1 MAQTILIKRSTSS
14 STPSALANGELAY
27 SAQSNK
33 LFIGRPGGGTGD
45 IDVIGGKYY
54 TDIITAATAS
64 NTASKLVLRDSSGNF
79 SAGTITATLTGNVT
93 GNVTGN
99 TSGTALSVTQA
110 AQTAITSVGTLTALQ
125 VDNLNL
131 NGNTFSATTGAVNIT
146 PAAGSA
152 IVLDGTINVDAGVV
166 TGATSVTSTA
176 FVGTLSTVSQ
186 PNITSVG
193 TLTALQV
200 DNLNLNGNVLSS
212 TSGNLSITPVS
223 GSTIVLDG
231 TVIVDAG
238 IVTGATSITSTS
250 FVGALT
256 GNADTATTLAT
267 ARNFSASGD
276 LTAPNVS
283 FNGGGAVDLVTTL
296 ATVNSNV
303 GSFGT
308 TTAIPVVTVNA
319 KGLVTA
325 VSTAAIVTSW
335 NLDADTG
342 TTNAVAGG
350 ETLTLAGGTGVAT
363 SVSGNTVTFDIGQAV
378 ATTSNV
384 TFNNVTVDGT
394 LSSDDI
400 TATTMTASGHV
411 VVQGDLTVNGTTT
424 TVNSNT
430 VAIGDSIM
438 TLNNDEA
445 GTPSENAGF
454 EIERGTSTNVSLL
467 WNEGTDYW
475 QINDGTTTSKIM
487 TAGNFAASFTGIL
500 DGGTFS

>member
-1 MAQTILIKRSTSS
+1 M
-14 STPSALANGELAY
+14 
-27 SAQSNK
+27 
-33 LFIGRPGGGTGD
+33 
-45 IDVIGGKYY
+45 
-54 TDIITAATAS
+54 
-64 NTASKLVLRDSSGNF
+64 
-79 SAGTITATLTGNVT
+79 
-93 GNVTGN
+93 TGN

-152 IVLDGTINVDAGVV
+152 IVLDGTINVDAGVL

-303 GSFGT
+303 GQFGT

-438 TLNNDEA
+438 TLNNDET

-475 QINDGTTTSKIM
+475 QINDGSTTSKIM

>member
-1 MAQTILIKRSTSS
+1 MAQTILIKRSTST

-33 LFIGRPGGGTGD
+33 LYIGRPGGGTGD
-45 IDVIGGKYY
+45 IDAIGGKFF
-54 TDIITAATAS
+54 TDIISGATAS

-79 SAGTITATLTGNVT
+79 SAGTITGTFSGNLTGNVT
-93 GNVTGN
+93 GNV
-99 TSGTALSVTQA
+99 SGTALSVTQA

-131 NGNTFSATTGAVNIT
+131 NGNTFSSTTGAVNIT

-152 IVLDGTINVDAGVV
+152 VVLDGTINIDAGVL
-166 TGATSVTSTA
+166 TGATSISSTA

-200 DNLNLNGNVLSS
+200 DNINLNGNVLSS

-238 IVTGATSITSTS
+238 IVTGATSITSTT

-256 GNADTATTLAT
+256 GNSSTATTLQT

-303 GSFGT
+303 GQFGT

-384 TFNNVTVDGT
+384 TFNNVAVNGT

-400 TATTMTASGHV
+400 TAATMTASGHV
-411 VVQGDLTVNGTTT
+411 VVQGNLTVNGTTT

-438 TLNNDEA
+438 TLNTDET

-475 QINDGTTTSKIM
+475 QISDGSTTSKIM

-500 DGGTFS
+500 DGGTF